1 MNRFYRRNI
10 VVAALCIIFVL
21 CSALGVNAAKQ
32 DYMTREAVI
41 KNSSAVAYSG
51 STGSNTFYFEYLAT
65 CNIGKIDVN
74 PQILINLNYENA
86 EGSALDKVIS
96 AGETTGALR
105 LYASTYKVARLRL
118 GNSGQGTGY
127 IQGLG

>member
-1 MNRFYRRNI
+1 MNCFYRRNGVI
-10 VVAALCIIFVL
+10 AVLCIIFGL

-51 STGSNTFYFEYLAT
+51 STGSNTFYFEYSAT

-74 PQILINLNYENA
+74 PQILINLNYQNA
-86 EGSALDKVIS
+86 EGFALDKVIS

-105 LYASTYKVARLRL
+105 LYASPYKVARLRL

>member
-1 MNRFYRRNI
+1 MKHFFRRKII
-10 VVAALCIIFVL
+10 VTVLCIIL
-21 CSALGVNAAKQ
+21 GLSSALGVNAAKQ

-51 STGSNTFYFEYLAT
+51 STGSNTFYFEYSAT

-86 EGSALDKVIS
+86 EGPALDKVIS

-105 LYASTYKVARLRL
+105 LYASPYKIARLRL